1 MTVEKQKV
9 IDRVIKR
16 LEGFYLDEFSQS
28 YKQDYLKALDG
39 HLTAYVGNEQLTLI
53 QEAVNSFPIQLLTA
67 RQFIDLIEVKKNK
80 ATTIQKGNR
89 DDGKD
94 WARVI
99 MARVNAG
106 DRLTNICVKWAREV
120 LEKTGEIEKA
130 RA

>member
-16 LEGFYLDEFSQS
+16 LEGFYLDEFKDS
-28 YKQDYLKALDG
+28 YKEDYLKALNS
-39 HLTAYVGNEQLTLI
+39 HLDPLVSNEQLALI
-53 QEAVNSFPIQLLTA
+53 QDTVANFPIRLLTA
-67 RQFIDLIEVKKNK
+67 RQFINLIEVKKNK
-80 ATTIQKGNR
+80 VAVIQKGSR

-94 WARVI
+94 WARAI
-99 MARVNAG
+99 MIRVNAG

-130 RA
+130 RV

>member
-16 LEGFYLDEFSQS
+16 LESFYVDEFKDS
-28 YKQDYLKALDG
+28 YRQEYLKALDG
-39 HLTAYVGNEQLTLI
+39 HLEPLVGNEQLALI
-53 QEAVNSFPIQLLTA
+53 QNAVANFPIRLLTA
-67 RQFIDLIEVKKNK
+67 RQFINLIEVKKNK
-80 ATTIQKGNR
+80 AATIQKGGR

-130 RA
+130 RV

>member
-1 MTVEKQKV
+1 MTVVKQKV

-16 LEGFYLDEFSQS
+16 LESFYLDEFSQL
-28 YKQDYLKALDG
+28 YKQNYLKALDG
-39 HLTAYVGNEQLTLI
+39 HLMTYVGNEQLILI

-67 RQFIDLIEVKKNK
+67 REFVNLI
-80 ATTIQKGNR
+80 TIKQKPAISQRGTR

-99 MARVNAG
+99 VARANAG
-106 DRLTNICVKWAREV
+106 EKPTGICVKWAREV

-130 RA
+130 RV